1 MVKYLYFAFD
11 PFCPPNIYILR
22 LTLFEQPSPN
32 GINSRLWVSV
42 CIALGILSA
51 GSPTEAA
58 IFTFQSG
65 DFFAFDTGTVSN
77 SSSGS
82 QIRLLFNEAVEGST
96 GVGATSSHSFVGG
109 EFYSFTLDTTG
120 GFEIDSAERHIRWTT
135 SGPDL
140 YMQNQGSGGG
150 VNLGLGTT
158 DFDSV
163 TFVDPGSIT
172 QTFSRTVTSQP
183 SDVYAFKIGSD
194 VFKLQVENFSASEFD
209 VSGSVQVAQINLPVV
224 PASDANVL
232 VQTLGSGSA
241 THAFLTGT
249 TDFASVTAYDP
260 DLVDSTFN
268 RSFESNPFEVMVFKD
283 GEDLY
288 KFQLVALPDEFSSG
302 SFQVEAVSAVPEP
315 SAVTLVFGMTALTFA
330 LCRRRNKPAAA
341 SRL

>member
-1 MVKYLYFAFD
+1 M
-11 PFCPPNIYILR
+11 
-22 LTLFEQPSPN
+22 
-32 GINSRLWVSV
+32 SV

-65 DFFAFDTGTVSN
+65 DYFAFDTGTVSN
-77 SSSGS
+77 SPSGS
-82 QIRLLFNEAVEGST
+82 HIRLLFDEAVEGST
-96 GVGATSSHSFVGG
+96 GVGATSSHSFGDG

-120 GFEIDSAERHIRWTT
+120 GFEIDSAERHIRWGTF
-135 SGPDL
+135 GPDL
-140 YMQNQGSGGG
+140 YMENQISGGG

-163 TFVDPGSIT
+163 TFVDPSSIT
-172 QTFSRTVTSQP
+172 QAFSRTVTSQP

-194 VFKLQVENFSASEFD
+194 VFKLQVENFSASD
-209 VSGSVQVAQINLPVV
+209 LRSVQVAQINLPVV
-224 PASDANVL
+224 AASDANVL